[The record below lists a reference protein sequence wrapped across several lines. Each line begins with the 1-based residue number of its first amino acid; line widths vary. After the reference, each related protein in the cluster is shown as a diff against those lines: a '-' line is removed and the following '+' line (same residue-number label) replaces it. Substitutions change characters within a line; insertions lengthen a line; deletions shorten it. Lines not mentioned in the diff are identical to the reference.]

1 MIKKLRNKPFLL
13 LFFISSLGYAVSAQ
27 SRISGVVTDASTN
40 QPILGANIVIKGSS
54 IGSTSNFDGNYEITA
69 DIGDT
74 LIFSYIGFR
83 TQEIIVSSQTLNV
96 ALQVDTANLDEVVV
110 IGYGTTTVRDA
121 TGAIEKVDSDQFNS
135 GAINSPEQLIT
146 GKTAGVSVIPPGG
159 QPGQAGTIRIRG
171 GNSSLSANNNPLIV
185 IDGVPVDQGTTGGS
199 TVSPLNTINP
209 NDIES
214 FVVLKD
220 ASSTAIYGS
229 RASAGVI
236 LITTKQGAVGS
247 PLRVQLSAN
256 GSVGTVN
263 RRTDVLTAQEYRDA
277 VQQSDSPNAALALP
291 LLGSANTD
299 WQDQI
304 FQKALGTN
312 TNLTLSKGFKNSS
325 LRTSIGYTTQE
336 GLVKTSKFERTSGSI
351 NFQQF
356 LLDRSLSI
364 DMNIRGALT
373 QDDFAN
379 GGALG
384 TAAQF
389 DPTQPVY
396 SGSDEYGGFY
406 EWLQPNG
413 DLNNIAPRNPLGLLL
428 QLTNVAKTKR
438 AIGNVKFNYNAP
450 FLDGLNAN
458 VNLGFDYSE
467 VDGNTNTPASSAS
480 GFQNQ
485 GSVSNYG
492 SLRRSVLADF
502 FLNYDVELEALR
514 SKIEVMAGHTF
525 QKFYRNN
532 YNNNLPNVG
541 TPTSFDF
548 ATQNAIESY
557 VGRFR
562 YSFASRYL
570 LNFTFRTDG
579 SSRFGGDNRWGDFY
593 SGAFAWNISEEKFLE
608 NSKTI
613 SNLKLRLGYGQT
625 GQQEIGVDFG
635 YLPVYINGADDQRYP
650 LGDIFYNTVR
660 PSGYDS
666 NIKWEESETYNVG
679 LDYGLFDNRISGSI
693 EYFTRK
699 TKDVLNLIPIAS
711 GSNLTNQLTTNIGDL
726 ENNGV
731 EFTLS
736 TLLFDKPEFSWN
748 VDFNASYLTN
758 KILKLNIVD
767 DPSFIG
773 VPTGGISGGIGN
785 NIQIHRVGYPQS
797 SFLVYKQV
805 YNESG
810 KPIEGVYED
819 LNGDGIIDNN
829 DLYVKEN
836 PAADYLLGLS
846 SYTKYKNWDLSF
858 TLRASIGNYAYNNVA
873 SSTGNAF
880 GLHSL
885 NSNRN
890 VHASFLDT
898 GFLNNQ
904 LYSDYYVQNASFLK
918 MDNLSLGY
926 DFGEFLGEDIGLR
939 ANATV
944 QNVFT
949 ITKYDGIDPEIANGI
964 DNNFFPRPR
973 TFLLGLNLNF

>member
-1 MIKKLRNKPFLL
+1 MIKKIRNKLFLL
-13 LFFISSLGYAVSAQ
+13 IFFTSSLGYTLSAQ
-27 SRISGVVTDASTN
+27 STVSGTITDESTN
-40 QPILGANIVIKGSS
+40 QPILGVNIVVKGSS
-54 IGSTSNFDGNYEITA
+54 TGTTSDFDGNYAISAE
-69 DIGDT
+69 IGDI
-74 LIFSYIGFR
+74 LIFSYIGYR
-83 TQEIIVSSQTLNV
+83 TQEISVSDETLNV
-96 ALQVDTANLDEVVV
+96 VLQEDTANLDEVVV

-121 TGAIEKVDSDQFNS
+121 TGAIEKVDTDEFNN
-135 GAINSPEQLIT
+135 GAITSPEQLIT

-171 GNSSLSANNNPLIV
+171 GNSSLSANNNPLVV
-185 IDGVPVDQGTTGGS
+185 IDGVPVDQGTTRGS

-247 PLRVQLSAN
+247 PLRVQIDAN
-256 GSVGTVN
+256 GSVGTVA
-263 RRTDVLTAQEYRDA
+263 RTTDVLSAQEYREA
-277 VQQSDSPNAALALP
+277 VQQSNSPNAALALP
-291 LLGSANTD
+291 LLGNANTN
-299 WQDQI
+299 WQNQI
-304 FQKALGTN
+304 FQKAIGTN
-312 TNLTLSKGFKNSS
+312 TNLTLSKGYQNSS
-325 LRTSIGYTTQE
+325 IRTSIGYTTQE

-351 NFQQF
+351 NYRQF
-356 LLDRSLSI
+356 MFDRSLSI
-364 DMNIRGALT
+364 EMNIRGALT

-379 GGALG
+379 PGALG

-396 SGSDEYGGFY
+396 SGSENYGGFY

-413 DLNNIAPRNPLGLLL
+413 DPNNLAPRNPLGLLL
-428 QLTNVAKTKR
+428 QYENISKTKR

-450 FLDGLNAN
+450 FLKGLNAN

-467 VDGNTNTPASSAS
+467 VDGNTDTPASSAA
-480 GFQNQ
+480 GFLAQ
-485 GSVSNYG
+485 GTVTNYG

-502 FLNYDVELEALR
+502 FLNYDLELEKLK

-525 QKFYRNN
+525 QKFYRFNF
-532 YNNNLPNVG
+532 NNNQPTLG
-541 TPTSFDF
+541 TPTSFEF
-548 ATQNAIESY
+548 ATHNAIESY
-557 VGRFR
+557 VGRLR
-562 YSFASRYL
+562 YSFDSRYL
-570 LNFTFRTDG
+570 FNFTFRTDG

-608 NSKTI
+608 NSKVI

-635 YLPVYINGADDQRYP
+635 YLPAYVNGADDQRYP
-650 LGDIFYNTVR
+650 LGDTFYNTVR

-666 NIKWEESETYNVG
+666 NIKWEESETYNIG
-679 LDYGLFDNRISGSI
+679 LDYGFFDNKISGSI
-693 EYFTRK
+693 EYFTRE
-699 TKDVLNLIPIAS
+699 TTDVLNLIPVAS
-711 GSNLTNQLTTNIGDL
+711 GTNLTNQLTTNIGDL

-736 TLLFDKPEFSWN
+736 TLLANKKDFSWT

-773 VPTGGISGGIGN
+773 VPTGFIGGGIGN
-785 NIQIHRVGYPQS
+785 SIQIHRVGHPQS
-797 SFLVYKQV
+797 SYLVYKQV

-810 KPIEGVYED
+810 VPIEGVYED
-819 LNGDGIIDNN
+819 LNEDGIIDSN
-829 DLYVKEN
+829 DLYIKEN
-836 PAADYLLGLS
+836 PAADYLMGLS
-846 SYTKYKNWDLSF
+846 SYTRYKNWDLSF

-873 SSTGNAF
+873 SSSGNAF

-890 VHASFLDT
+890 VHVSFLET
-898 GFLNNQ
+898 GFQNNQ
-904 LYSDYYVQNASFLK
+904 LFSDYYVQEASFLK
-918 MDNLSLGY
+918 MDNITLGY
-926 DFGEFLGEDIGLR
+926 DFGEYLGDDIGLR
-939 ANATV
+939 INATV
-944 QNVFT
+944 QNAFT
-949 ITKYDGIDPEIANGI
+949 ITNYDGIDPEIANGI